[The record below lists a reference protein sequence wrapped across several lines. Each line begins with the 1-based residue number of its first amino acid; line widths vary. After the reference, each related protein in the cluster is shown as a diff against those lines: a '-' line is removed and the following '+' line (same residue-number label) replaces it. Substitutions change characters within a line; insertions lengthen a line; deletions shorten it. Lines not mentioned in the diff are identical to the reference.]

1 MKANVS
7 ADNLLERITTNPDV
21 MGGQACIRGTRVTAA
36 TLVGLVASGAS
47 QEQILSG
54 YPWLEA
60 DDISAALVY
69 AAWRLQEHEYV
80 IPA

>member
-7 ADNLLERITTNPDV
+7 AENLLVRITTIQDV
-21 MGGQACIRGTRVTAA
+21 IGGQACMRGTMVTPA
-36 TLVGLVASGAS
+36 TVVGLVASGAS
-47 QEQILSG
+47 QQQILSG

-69 AAWRLQEHEYV
+69 AAWRLQEQEYV